1 MLAPLLVEDDEKE
14 KKSSLAPCLSLS
26 LSLSTLPE
34 SDNLETPL
42 SREGRAGLRD
52 GGERRN
58 AKDRRGESLS
68 RFRRVEE
75 ESRNVN
81 LGELLAPELRKL
93 SPRI

>member
-1 MLAPLLVEDDEKE
+1 MRKRKRARSPLV
-14 KKSSLAPCLSLS
+14 SLS